1 MGIGSGIALFVI
13 GAISAF
19 AINLENAWVDL
30 NLVGYILMGAGA
42 LVFIISLVLVL
53 RKRSS
58 TETVRHIDS
67 SGERVTEHETRSDSS
82 NSDPLL

>member
-1 MGIGSGIALFVI
+1 MGIGSGIALFVV
-13 GAISAF
+13 GAIATF

-30 NLVGYILMGAGA
+30 DMIGYILMGAGVV
-42 LVFIISLVLVL
+42 VFIISLVMVL

-67 SGERVTEHETRSDSS
+67 SGERVTEHETRSNS
-82 NSDPLL
+82 NADPLL

>member
-13 GAISAF
+13 GAIAAF

-30 NLVGYILMGAGA
+30 DMIGYILMGAG
-42 LVFIISLVLVL
+42 VVMFVISLILAL

-58 TETVRHIDS
+58 VETVRHIDNG
-67 SGERVTEHETRSDSS
+67 GERVTEHETRSDG
-82 NSDPLL
+82 NDPDALL

>member
-30 NLVGYILMGAGA
+30 DLVGYILMGAGVV
-42 LVFIISLVLVL
+42 VFVISLVLVL

-58 TETVRHIDS
+58 TETVRHVGNG
-67 SGERVTEHETRSDSS
+67 GETVTEHETRADSR
-82 NSDPLL
+82 NTDPMI